1 MKEDITIFDTK
12 NGFYSPHFFNIWLR
26 DERRRTERSGS
37 PFSLLTLDISDLAD
51 AIKKQPKLK
60 LQQIKTVITNVLRE
74 NTRDIDIKTWCDDTK
89 LKILMPETPL
99 SGANALANKLRKKI
113 NNGCMTAFGINYA
126 LDCEKNF
133 HIITYPEVLKNL
145 KASSKSKRPVA
156 KKSVAISLN
165 NRVNTGQ
172 NTQVYKMHWRL
183 PNQMSLT
190 WPLYS
195 DLFEGSAL
203 FNLQRGIK
211 RAIDLIGALIGIFL
225 FSPFMLSIAILIKM
239 TSYGPILFK
248 QKRMGFLG
256 KKFVFLKFRS
266 MHAGCDENSHKEYV
280 TDFINNKNETPHSSS
295 RNGQLYKMQDDS
307 RITPFG
313 RFLRRSSLDE
323 LPQLFNVL
331 KGDMSLV
338 GPRPPIAYE
347 VEKYESWHLRRAVEV
362 KPGIT
367 GLWQVKGRSTTTFNE
382 MVRLDIAYVNN
393 WSLWL
398 DVKIIVQT
406 IWAVL
411 SAKGAY

>member
-1 MKEDITIFDTK
+1 MNEDTTIFDTK
-12 NGFYSPHFFNIWLR
+12 KGFYSQHFFNIWLR

-51 AIKKQPKLK
+51 ALKKRPKLK
-60 LQQIKTVITNVLRE
+60 LQQIKSVTTDIVQE
-74 NTRDIDIKTWCDDTK
+74 NTRHIDIKTWCDNTK

-99 SGANALANKLRKKI
+99 SGANALANKLQKKI
-113 NNGCMTAFGINYA
+113 NNACMTLFGINHA
-126 LDCEKNF
+126 VDREKNF
-133 HIITYPEVLKNL
+133 CIISYPEVLKNS
-145 KASSKSKRPVA
+145 KASSESKRLVA
-156 KKSVAISLN
+156 KKSVAISSN
-165 NRVNTGQ
+165 SRVTTSK
-172 NTQVYKMHWRL
+172 NTQVYKMQWSL
-183 PNQMSLT
+183 PDQMSLT

-195 DLFEGSAL
+195 DLFEGSVL
-203 FNLQRGIK
+203 FNLQKWVK
-211 RAIDLIGALIGIFL
+211 RVIDIIGALIGILL

-239 TSYGPILFK
+239 TSSGPILFK

-280 TDFINNKNETPHSSS
+280 TDFINGKDDKPHFSS

-347 VEKYESWHLRRAVEV
+347 IEEYASWHLRRAVEV

>member
-1 MKEDITIFDTK
+1 MKTDTTIFDTK

-51 AIKKQPKLK
+51 AIKKRPKLK
-60 LQQIKTVITNVLRE
+60 LQQIKTVITNIVQE
-74 NTRDIDIKTWCDDTK
+74 NTRHIDIKTWYDDTK

-99 SGANALANKLRKKI
+99 SGANALASKLQKKI
-113 NNGCMTAFGINYA
+113 NNGFMTPFGINHA
-126 LDCEKNF
+126 LDREKNF
-133 HIITYPEVLKNL
+133 HIISYPEVVTNSE
-145 KASSKSKRPVA
+145 ASSESERLVA
-156 KKSVAISLN
+156 KKSVAISSN
-165 NRVNTGQ
+165 SRVSNGE
-172 NTQVYKMHWRL
+172 NTQVYKMQWSL
-183 PNQMSLT
+183 PDQMSLT
-190 WPLYS
+190 RPLYS

-203 FNLQRGIK
+203 FNLQKWIK
-211 RAIDLIGALIGIFL
+211 RAIDIIGALIGILL
-225 FSPFMLSIAILIKM
+225 FSPFMLIIAILIKM
-239 TSYGPILFK
+239 TSSGPILHR
-248 QKRMGFLG
+248 QERTGFLR
-256 KKFVFLKFRS
+256 KKFIFLKFRS
-266 MHAGCDENSHKEYV
+266 MYAGCDENSHKKYV
-280 TDFINNKNETPHSSS
+280 TDFINNKDDKPHSSS
-295 RNGQLYKMQDDS
+295 RNGQLYKMQDDT

-323 LPQLFNVL
+323 LPQLLNVL
-331 KGDMSLV
+331 KGDMSLA

-347 VEKYESWHLRRAVEV
+347 VEKYESWHLRRVVEV

-398 DVKIIVQT
+398 DFKIIVRT
-406 IWAVL
+406 IWAVI

>member
-1 MKEDITIFDTK
+1 MKEDTTILDTK
-12 NGFYSPHFFNIWLR
+12 SGFYSPHFFNIWLR

-60 LQQIKTVITNVLRE
+60 IQKIKTVITNILRE
-74 NTRDIDIKTWCDDTK
+74 NTRDIDIKSWCDDTK

-99 SGANALANKLRKKI
+99 SGANALANKLLKEI
-113 NNGCMTAFGINYA
+113 NNGCITPFGIHHS
-126 LDCEKNF
+126 LDREKNF
-133 HIITYPEVLKNL
+133 HIIAYPEGLKNS
-145 KASSKSKRPVA
+145 KTSSKSKRPVA

-165 NRVNTGQ
+165 SGVNNGE
-172 NTQVYKMHWRL
+172 NTQVHKMQWSL
-183 PNQMSLT
+183 PDQMSLT

-203 FNLQRGIK
+203 FNLQKWIK
-211 RAIDLIGALIGIFL
+211 RAIDIIGAIIGILL
-225 FSPFMLSIAILIKM
+225 FFPFMLSIAILIKM
-239 TSYGPILFK
+239 TSTGPILFK

-280 TDFINNKNETPHSSS
+280 TDFINNKDETPHSSS
-295 RNGQLYKMQDDS
+295 GNDQLYKMQDDS

-398 DVKIIVQT
+398 DFKIIVQT

-411 SAKGAY
+411 SARGAY